1 MIRLCFKGQVYFTL
15 NSCYIYSILVYL
27 HTFFNKIISMYAV
40 VEIAGQQFKVEKDQK
55 VYVNRLDGKEGS
67 KISFDNI
74 LMLDNSGKIVVGDP
88 VVKGASVEAKIVKHL
103 KDDKVIVFKK
113 KRRKGYKVKN
123 GHRQALTQIVVENIL
138 EKAAKAKV
146 KAKTETSK
154 SDAPA
159 KKVAAKKPVA
169 KKVAAVKKPTV
180 KKAATKK
187 TVTKK

>member
-1 MIRLCFKGQVYFTL
+1 
-15 NSCYIYSILVYL
+15 
-27 HTFFNKIISMYAV
+27 MYAV

-55 VYVNRLDGKEGS
+55 VYVNRLEGKEGS

-74 LMLDNSGKIVVGDP
+74 LMLDNSGKVVLGNP

-138 EKAAKAKV
+138 EKAV
-146 KAKTETSK
+146 KAKGKTEVSK
-154 SDAPA
+154 TDDAPA
-159 KKVAAKKPVA
+159 KKVADKKAVVAKKPV
-169 KKVAAVKKPTV
+169 V

-187 TVTKK
+187 TAAKKPAAKKTVTKK

>member
-1 MIRLCFKGQVYFTL
+1 
-15 NSCYIYSILVYL
+15 
-27 HTFFNKIISMYAV
+27 MYAV

-55 VYVNRLDGKEGS
+55 VYVNRLEGKEGS

-74 LMLDNSGKIVVGDP
+74 LMLDNSGKILLGDP
-88 VVKGASVEAKIVKHL
+88 VVKGASVEVKIVKHL

-138 EKAAKAKV
+138 EKGVKV

-154 SDAPA
+154 TDAPV
-159 KKVAAKKPVA
+159 KKVAVKKTATKKVATKKPAAAKKPAA
-169 KKVAAVKKPTV
+169 KKT
-180 KKAATKK
+180 ATKK

>member
-1 MIRLCFKGQVYFTL
+1 
-15 NSCYIYSILVYL
+15 
-27 HTFFNKIISMYAV
+27 MYAV

-55 VYVNRLDGKEGS
+55 VYVNRLEGKEGS

-74 LMLDNSGKIVVGDP
+74 LMLDNSGKVVLGNP

-138 EKAAKAKV
+138 EKAV
-146 KAKTETSK
+146 KAKGKTEVSK
-154 SDAPA
+154 TDDAPAKKVADKKAVVAKKPVVKKAAA
-159 KKVAAKKPVA
+159 KKVAAKKP
-169 KKVAAVKKPTV
+169 
-180 KKAATKK
+180 ATKK

>member
-1 MIRLCFKGQVYFTL
+1 
-15 NSCYIYSILVYL
+15 
-27 HTFFNKIISMYAV
+27 MYAV

-55 VYVNRLDGKEGS
+55 VYVNRLEGKEGS

-74 LMLDNSGKIVVGDP
+74 LMLDNSGKVVLGNP

-138 EKAAKAKV
+138 EKAV
-146 KAKTETSK
+146 KAKGKTEVSK
-154 SDAPA
+154 TDDAPA
-159 KKVAAKKPVA
+159 KKVADKKAVVAKKPV
-169 KKVAAVKKPTV
+169 V
-180 KKAATKK
+180 KKAAAKKTAAKKPAAKK

>member
-1 MIRLCFKGQVYFTL
+1 
-15 NSCYIYSILVYL
+15 
-27 HTFFNKIISMYAV
+27 MYAV

-55 VYVNRLDGKEGS
+55 VYVNRLEGKEGS

-74 LMLDNSGKIVVGDP
+74 LMLDNSGKVVVGNP

-138 EKAAKAKV
+138 EKAFKS
-146 KAKTETSK
+146 KAKTEVSK
-154 SDAPA
+154 TDDTPA
-159 KKVAAKKPVA
+159 KKVADKKAVAKKPV
-169 KKVAAVKKPTV
+169 V
-180 KKAATKK
+180 KKAVAKKSAAKK

>member
-1 MIRLCFKGQVYFTL
+1 
-15 NSCYIYSILVYL
+15 
-27 HTFFNKIISMYAV
+27 MYAV

-55 VYVNRLDGKEGS
+55 VYVNRLEGKEGS

-74 LMLDNSGKIVVGDP
+74 LMLDNSGKVVLGNP

-138 EKAAKAKV
+138 EKAVKA
-146 KAKTETSK
+146 KAKTEVSK
-154 SDAPA
+154 TDDAPAKKVADKKAVAAKKPVVKKAAA
-159 KKVAAKKPVA
+159 KKVAAKKP
-169 KKVAAVKKPTV
+169 AA
-180 KKAATKK
+180 KK

>member
-1 MIRLCFKGQVYFTL
+1 
-15 NSCYIYSILVYL
+15 
-27 HTFFNKIISMYAV
+27 MYAV

-74 LMLDNSGKIVVGDP
+74 LMLDNSGKIVLGDP
-88 VVKGASVEAKIVKHL
+88 VVKGASVQAKIVKHL

-123 GHRQALTQIVVENIL
+123 GHRQVLTQIVVENIL
-138 EKAAKAKV
+138 EKAVKA

-154 SDAPA
+154 TDAPA

-169 KKVAAVKKPTV
+169 KKTATAKKPAA
-180 KKAATKK
+180 KKTATKK

>member
-1 MIRLCFKGQVYFTL
+1 
-15 NSCYIYSILVYL
+15 
-27 HTFFNKIISMYAV
+27 MYAV

-74 LMLDNSGKIVVGDP
+74 LMLDNSGNIVLGDP
-88 VVKGASVEAKIVKHL
+88 VVKGASVQAKIVKHL

-138 EKAAKAKV
+138 EKAVKA

-154 SDAPA
+154 TDAPA
-159 KKVAAKKPVA
+159 KKVATKKPVA
-169 KKVAAVKKPTV
+169 KKTATAKKPAA
-180 KKAATKK
+180 KKTATKK

>member
-1 MIRLCFKGQVYFTL
+1 
-15 NSCYIYSILVYL
+15 
-27 HTFFNKIISMYAV
+27 MYAV

-55 VYVNRLDGKEGS
+55 VYVNRLEGKEGS

-74 LMLDNSGKIVVGDP
+74 LMLDNSGKIVLGNP

-138 EKAAKAKV
+138 EKAV
-146 KAKTETSK
+146 KAKGKTEVSK
-154 SDAPA
+154 TDDAPA
-159 KKVAAKKPVA
+159 KKVADKKAVVAKKPV
-169 KKVAAVKKPTV
+169 V
-180 KKAATKK
+180 KKAAAKKTAAKKPAAKK

>member
-1 MIRLCFKGQVYFTL
+1 
-15 NSCYIYSILVYL
+15 
-27 HTFFNKIISMYAV
+27 MYAV

-55 VYVNRLDGKEGS
+55 VYVNRLEGKEGS

-74 LMLDNSGKIVVGDP
+74 LMLDNSGKVVLGNP

-138 EKAAKAKV
+138 EKAV
-146 KAKTETSK
+146 KAKGKTEVSK
-154 SDAPA
+154 TDDAPAKKVADKKAVVAKKPVVKKAAA
-159 KKVAAKKPVA
+159 KKVAAKKP
-169 KKVAAVKKPTV
+169 AA
-180 KKAATKK
+180 KK

>member
-1 MIRLCFKGQVYFTL
+1 
-15 NSCYIYSILVYL
+15 
-27 HTFFNKIISMYAV
+27 MYAV

-55 VYVNRLDGKEGS
+55 VYVNRLEGKEGS

-74 LMLDNSGKIVVGDP
+74 LMLDNSGKIVLGNP

-123 GHRQALTQIVVENIL
+123 GHRQALTQILVENIL
-138 EKAAKAKV
+138 EKAVKAKAK
-146 KAKTETSK
+146 AETSK
-154 SDAPA
+154 TDAPAKKVAVKKTVAKKTAPA
-159 KKVAAKKPVA
+159 KKVAAKKP
-169 KKVAAVKKPTV
+169 
-180 KKAATKK
+180 ATKK

>member
-55 VYVNRLDGKEGS
+55 VYVNRLEGKEGS

-74 LMLDNSGKIVVGDP
+74 LMMDNSGKIVVGDP

-169 KKVAAVKKPTV
+169 KKVAAVKKPAV

>member
-1 MIRLCFKGQVYFTL
+1 
-15 NSCYIYSILVYL
+15 
-27 HTFFNKIISMYAV
+27 MYAV

-55 VYVNRLDGKEGS
+55 VYVNRLEGKEGS

-74 LMLDNSGKIVVGDP
+74 LMLDNSGKILLGDP

-138 EKAAKAKV
+138 EKAVKA

-154 SDAPA
+154 TDASA

-169 KKVAAVKKPTV
+169 KKTATAKKPAA
-180 KKAATKK
+180 KKTATKK

>member
-1 MIRLCFKGQVYFTL
+1 
-15 NSCYIYSILVYL
+15 
-27 HTFFNKIISMYAV
+27 MYAV

-55 VYVNRLDGKEGS
+55 VYVNRLEGKEGS

-74 LMLDNSGKIVVGDP
+74 LMLDNSGKIVVGNP

-138 EKAAKAKV
+138 EKAV
-146 KAKTETSK
+146 KAKPKTKVSK
-154 SDAPA
+154 TDDATAKKVADKKAVVAKKPVV
-159 KKVAAKKPVA
+159 KKVAAKKAAA
-169 KKVAAVKKPTV
+169 KKP
-180 KKAATKK
+180 ATKK

>member
-1 MIRLCFKGQVYFTL
+1 
-15 NSCYIYSILVYL
+15 
-27 HTFFNKIISMYAV
+27 MYAV

-55 VYVNRLDGKEGS
+55 VYVNRLEGKEGS

-74 LMLDNSGKIVVGDP
+74 LMLDNSGKIVLGNP

-138 EKAAKAKV
+138 EKAV
-146 KAKTETSK
+146 KAKGKAEVSK
-154 SDAPA
+154 TDDAPA
-159 KKVAAKKPVA
+159 KKVADKKAVVAKKPV
-169 KKVAAVKKPTV
+169 V
-180 KKAATKK
+180 KKAAAKKTAAKKPAAKK

>member
-1 MIRLCFKGQVYFTL
+1 
-15 NSCYIYSILVYL
+15 
-27 HTFFNKIISMYAV
+27 MYAV

-55 VYVNRLDGKEGS
+55 VYVNRLEGKEGS

-138 EKAAKAKV
+138 EKVKV

-159 KKVAAKKPVA
+159 KKVAAVKKPAAKKPVA
-169 KKVAAVKKPTV
+169 KKVAAVKKPAV

>member
-55 VYVNRLDGKEGS
+55 VYVNRLEGKEGS

-123 GHRQALTQIVVENIL
+123 GHRQALTQIIVENIL

-169 KKVAAVKKPTV
+169 KKVAAVKKPAV